1 MFIKV
6 IYILQ
11 EGEASSIMAD
21 MIIENIVATTQI
33 AKELDIEHLA
43 DAIQDSNYHPEEFP
57 GLALHFNDPKTAT
70 LVLSSGEIICTGA
83 KNIGEIENSM
93 IKTIDKIEE
102 SGISVMDEPDVEIQN
117 IVASL
122 DLKKKLNLANIVMN
136 PLLENVEYEPEK
148 FPGLV
153 YRIDDS
159 GVTLLIFGSGK
170 IVCTGAGKLEV
181 ASEAIDKIEEKLKS
195 MGVL

>member
-1 MFIKV
+1 
-6 IYILQ
+6 
-11 EGEASSIMAD
+11 MAD
-21 MIIENIVATTQI
+21 IIIENIVATTQI

-43 DAIQDSNYHPEEFP
+43 DAIQDSKYDPEEFP

-70 LVLSSGEIICTGA
+70 LVFSSGEIICTGA
-83 KNIGEIENSM
+83 KNIDEIEDSM

-102 SGISVMDEPDVEIQN
+102 AGISVMDDPEVEIQN

-122 DLKKKLNLANIVMN
+122 DLKKELNLVNIVKN
-136 PLLENVEYEPEK
+136 PLLENVEYDPEK

-153 YRIDDS
+153 YRMDDS
-159 GVTLLIFGSGK
+159 SVTLLIFGSGK
-170 IVCTGAGKLEV
+170 IVCTGAEKLED
-181 ASEAIDKIEEKLKS
+181 ASDAINTIEDKLTS

>member
-1 MFIKV
+1 
-6 IYILQ
+6 
-11 EGEASSIMAD
+11 MAD
-21 MIIENIVATTQI
+21 IIIENIVATTQI

-43 DAIQDSNYHPEEFP
+43 DAIQDSKYNPEEFP
-57 GLALHFNDPKTAT
+57 GLALHFNDPKTAA
-70 LVLSSGEIICTGA
+70 LVFSSGEIICTGA
-83 KNIGEIENSM
+83 KNIDEIEDSM

-102 SGISVMDEPDVEIQN
+102 AGISVMDEPDVEIQN

-122 DLKKKLNLANIVMN
+122 DLKKELNLVNIVKN

-153 YRIDDS
+153 YRMDGS
-159 GVTLLIFGSGK
+159 NVTLLIFGSGK
-170 IVCTGAGKLEV
+170 IVCTGAEKLEDV
-181 ASEAIDKIEEKLKS
+181 SDAINTIEDKLTS

>member
-1 MFIKV
+1 
-6 IYILQ
+6 
-11 EGEASSIMAD
+11 MAD
-21 MIIENIVATTQI
+21 MIIENIVAATQI

-43 DAIQDSNYHPEEFP
+43 DAIQDSNYDPEEFSWL
-57 GLALHFNDPKTAT
+57 GLHFNNPKTAA
-70 LVLSSGEIICTGA
+70 LIFSSGEIICTGA
-83 KNIGEIENSM
+83 KNIGEIEDSM

-102 SGISVMDEPDVEIQN
+102 AGISVMDEPDVEIQN

-122 DLKKKLNLANIVMN
+122 DLKKELNLVNIVMN

-153 YRIDDS
+153 YRIDGS
-159 GVTLLIFGSGK
+159 SATLLIFSSGK
-170 IVCTGAGKLEV
+170 IVCAGAKKLEE
-181 ASEAIDKIEEKLKS
+181 ASDAIDTIEGKLKS